1 MAVDK
6 WRSFLQAQLFVIRTD
21 HKSLLHLTEQ
31 KIHTKIQQK
40 ALLKL
45 MDLDYTIQYKK
56 GITNAAADSLSRKP
70 IHPLMAVYMCSPTWI
85 ENLKAGYEKD
95 EFTKQLLTE
104 LSISADNDKGFQL
117 QNGVIGYKGRV
128 WVGNNTLAQQHI
140 L

>member
-70 IHPLMAVYMCSPTWI
+70 IHPLMAISMCYPTWI

-117 QNGVIGYKGRV
+117 QNGVIRYKGRV